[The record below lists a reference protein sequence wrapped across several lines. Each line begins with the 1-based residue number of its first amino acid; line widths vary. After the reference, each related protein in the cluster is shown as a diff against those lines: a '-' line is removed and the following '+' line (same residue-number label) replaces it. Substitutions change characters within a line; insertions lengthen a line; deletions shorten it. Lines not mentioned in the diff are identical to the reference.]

1 MSDKTYL
8 EKDKHYFSWI
18 AGYQTNETKRI
29 WPKGLYVL
37 QKNYDYK
44 KQCQFPIAHKFFRF
58 VIETATCTNPSST
71 YIIHWFT
78 YITPHIHFCVSPSE
92 HIWISMKFHFLYMWS
107 LILPF
112 RKSLSICA
120 GKCRSDL
127 RTESLQFDVFSAF
140 NASYATAINYH
151 KSTLSRKYVLQC

>member
-8 EKDKHYFSWI
+8 EKDKNYFSGF
-18 AGYQTNETKRI
+18 AGYKTIETKRI

-44 KQCQFPIAHKFFRF
+44 KQCQFPIAHKFLVLLLKQPR
-58 VIETATCTNPSST
+58 VQI
-71 YIIHWFT
+71 
-78 YITPHIHFCVSPSE
+78 PHSLISFIDSLISPPIHFCVSPSE

-107 LILPF
+107 LILPVN
-112 RKSLSICA
+112 KSLFICA

-127 RTESLQFDVFSAF
+127 RAESLQFDVFSAF